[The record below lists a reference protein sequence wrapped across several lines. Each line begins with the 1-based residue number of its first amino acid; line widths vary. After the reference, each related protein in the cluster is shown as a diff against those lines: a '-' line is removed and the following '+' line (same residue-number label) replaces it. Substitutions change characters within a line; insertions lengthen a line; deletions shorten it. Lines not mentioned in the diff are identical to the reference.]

1 MSAPQPQHPGIG
13 RILRPVP
20 EGPDDTE
27 AEEPIVCSAN
37 DLGLGN
43 AWTADKL
50 METEFPEPR
59 WAVPGIVA
67 EGVNLLA
74 GPPKVGK
81 SWMSLGLAL
90 SVASG
95 DKALGMVAVE
105 PGPVLYLAL
114 EDTPRRLQTRMGKLL
129 DDASAPS
136 GLTLATTCPT
146 LPQGG
151 DSIIAAWLDQHP
163 DARMVVL
170 DVFAKMRGTAPS
182 GMNAYDADYA
192 AVSRAKRLADHYG
205 VALVLVHHVRKMA
218 SDDFLAE
225 VSGTNGIAGAADGVL
240 VLKRGRNQ
248 ADAVLNVTGR
258 DIDEAEYGLTFHS
271 ASGTWQLLDGPASD
285 HTRHE
290 NRTSILRHLREN
302 PSTRP
307 KAIAEAI
314 GLEHQQ
320 VKKTC
325 QRMAADGQL
334 IGNGT
339 AGYSSPDH
347 DPTDERPEAVPSVPQ
362 DLFPEV
368 NAP

>member
-1 MSAPQPQHPGIG
+1 
-13 RILRPVP
+13 VP
-20 EGPDDTE
+20 EGPDEPAE
-27 AEEPIVCSAN
+27 AAFTQVASEI
-37 DLGLGN
+37 GLGN
-43 AWTADKL
+43 AWTADAL
-50 METEFPEPR
+50 MAAEFPEPR

-74 GPPKVGK
+74 GPPKIGK

-95 DKALGMVAVE
+95 TRALDMIKVE
-105 PGPVLYLAL
+105 AGPVLYLAL
-114 EDTPRRLQTRMGKLL
+114 EDTSRRLQARIGKLL
-129 DDASAPS
+129 GDMPAP
-136 GLTLATTCPT
+136 GKLTVATACPT

-151 DSIIAAWLDQHP
+151 DSVIAAWLDQIPH
-163 DARMVVL
+163 ARMVIL
-170 DVFAKMRGTAPS
+170 DVFAKMRGTPPA

-218 SDDFLAE
+218 SDDFLSE

-258 DIDEAEYGLTFHS
+258 DIDEAEYALTFHS
-271 ASGTWQLLDGPASD
+271 SSGSWQLLDGPASD

-290 NRTSILRHLREN
+290 NRTAILQYLRAHPE
-302 PSTRP
+302 SRP
-307 KAIAEAI
+307 KGIAEAI

-325 QRMAADGQL
+325 QRMAADAQL

-339 AGYSSPDH
+339 AGY
-347 DPTDERPEAVPSVPQ
+347 RAPESDAAYDLTESVPSVPQ
-362 DLFPEV
+362 DLFTEV